1 MYAVLEIRTNENG
14 VMTIADPIFKT
25 PNPAYAESRVYEMA
39 SAAVTSKVAV
49 HTILC
54 IDEHGVKQFNT
65 PLCFEHTAE

>member
-1 MYAVLEIRTNENG
+1 MYAVIELRTNADG
-14 VMTIADPIFKT
+14 VMIIADPIFRT
-25 PNPAYAESRVYEMA
+25 PSPAYAESRVYELA
-39 SAAVTSKVAV
+39 SAAVTSSVAV